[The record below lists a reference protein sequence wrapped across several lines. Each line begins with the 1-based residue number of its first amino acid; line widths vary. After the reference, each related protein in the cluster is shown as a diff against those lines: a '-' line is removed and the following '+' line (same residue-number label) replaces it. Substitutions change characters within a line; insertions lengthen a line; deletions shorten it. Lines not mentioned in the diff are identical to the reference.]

1 MPLLLL
7 LLLIT
12 LNYATRLCRGSTV
25 QNITIPGCHFRT
37 MTSGPWLQDNN
48 SRTATPGPPLQD
60 HNFRTTTRGS
70 WLQDH
75 DSRITTSGPRLQD
88 RASRTTTPGP
98 RLQERD
104 FRIMTQTMVKINQ
117 GFWKGKKGTVLDK
130 VGRSSS
136 LWDFQSLFLSLII

>member
-1 MPLLLL
+1 MM
-7 LLLIT
+7 T
-12 LNYATRLCRGSTV
+12 LKQHQQHHHYKSATT
-25 QNITIPGCHFRT
+25 
-37 MTSGPWLQDNN
+37 
-48 SRTATPGPPLQD
+48 GPPLPN
-60 HNFRTTTRGS
+60 H
-70 WLQDH
+70 H
-75 DSRITTSGPRLQD
+75 SRITTSGPRLQD
-88 RASRTTTPGP
+88 RASRITTPGP